1 MAKRTSTPSTKPEP
15 EPATPEVRELPLVAL
30 RETVIFPEMIVPL
43 QVGREKSVAAL
54 NAAVESGGPIALV
67 TQRQAEQED
76 IGDPSELYEVGTLA
90 KIAQV
95 VQLQDGTVRAIVQGQ
110 TRIRV
115 HGFSQTGPYL
125 AARVEELPDETPE
138 GVEIQALVRSVQA
151 QIEQYVANGA
161 PVPPEAAVA
170 ARNITEPGLLADM
183 VAYSPDM
190 STEQRQELLETID
203 VEQRLKL
210 VSAFLARQIEI
221 LELKGKIQ
229 SEVKSEMDKTQR
241 EYILR
246 EQLKAIQREL
256 GEDDP
261 QQAEI
266 NELREKV
273 EAAGM
278 PEEVRARAIKE
289 IDRMSRIPSASPE
302 VGVIRT
308 YVDWLVSLPWNVSTD
323 DRLDIREAAQ
333 ILDEDHYGL
342 EKIKERILEY
352 LAVRT
357 LADTIRSPILLFVG
371 PPGVGKTSL
380 GKSIAKA
387 MGRKFTRMSLGG
399 IHDEAEIR
407 GHRRTY
413 IGALPGRII
422 QSIKTAGTNN
432 PVFMLDEVD
441 KIGMDFR
448 GDPSS
453 ALLEVLDPEQNFSFQ
468 DNYLEV
474 PFDLRKVL
482 FVATANLL
490 DPIPAALRDR
500 MEVIQLPGY
509 TQQEKTEI
517 ARRFLVPKQMENHG
531 LTAKHVE
538 VTDEVLVALVQA
550 YTKEAGVRNLE
561 RELANVMRKVA
572 RGVAEGRKRKT
583 VVDMKKLEDYL
594 GPPRFEYGELEA
606 EDQTGSA
613 TGLVVT
619 EVGGDVVAVE
629 VTMMEGKEDFILTG
643 QLGDVMRES
652 ARAALSWIR
661 SNAAVARHLARAVR
675 EAHPPHPRPGR
686 CHPQGRPVRRRDDGD
701 RDGLRAHGHPRPQ
714 GRRDDRRDHAPRP
727 GAADRRPQVED
738 PRRAPLGCRHGH
750 PAEEEREGPAG
761 HPRGDPQAGQAR
773 PRRQHG
779 AGAGGGAPPP
789 PEAAEVRPSDD
800 RRGRRHAPQARA
812 GVPRPAHDLPAGRP
826 AAGRGQGRPLGTRH
840 RRAATCVPAVPRI
853 PIDGVPRLLRDPRSA
868 SLGHAGRDQEGIPEA
883 RPRAPSRSEPRG
895 HDRRAAVQGRQR
907 GERRPVRRRQAEA
920 VRPARLELGAGAA
933 RRGTELR
940 RCGCRSVRR
949 RRPVRGVRRPRRQR
963 PLRVPDRRRRRVL
976 RLLPDVLL
984 GRRGR
989 RCLPGGRRPR
999 LRGRADGP
1007 PHGWLRPQLPGHPGR
1022 DGLRRERRGGRP
1034 RKAAGP
1040 SPKAKPA
1047 ASPPRSR
1054 RPPS

>member
-1 MAKRTSTPSTKPEP
+1 MAKRPSNPKETPKDTAP
-15 EPATPEVRELPLVAL
+15 VLRELPLVAL

-54 NAAVESGGPIALV
+54 NAATESGGPIALV
-67 TQRQAEQED
+67 TQRHAEQED
-76 IGDPSELYEVGTLA
+76 IGDPAELYPIGTLA

-110 TRIRV
+110 GRIRV
-115 HGFSQTGPYL
+115 HSFTQTSPHLVALVEDL
-125 AARVEELPDETPE
+125 ADATPT
-138 GVEIQALVRSVQA
+138 GVEIQALIRSVQA

-273 EAAGM
+273 ESSGM
-278 PEEVRARAIKE
+278 PDEVRTRAIKE

-308 YVDWLVSLPWNVSTD
+308 YVDWLVSLPWTTSTE
-323 DRLDIREAAQ
+323 DRLNIKEAAQ

-342 EKIKERILEY
+342 DKVKERILEY
-352 LAVRT
+352 LAVRS

-380 GKSIAKA
+380 GKSIARA

-422 QSIKTAGTNN
+422 QSIKTSGTNN

-500 MEVIQLPGY
+500 MEVILLPGY
-509 TQQEKTEI
+509 TQQEKVGI
-517 ARRFLVPKQMENHG
+517 ARRFLVQKQMDNHG
-531 LTAKHVE
+531 LKAKHVE
-538 VTDEVLVALVQA
+538 ITDEVLVALVQA

-561 RELANVMRKVA
+561 RELANIMRKVA
-572 RGVAEGRKRKT
+572 RSVAEGRKRKT
-583 VVDMKKLEDYL
+583 VVDLKKLEEYL

-613 TGLVVT
+613 IGLVVT

-629 VTMMEGKEDFILTG
+629 VTKMEGKEDFILTG

-661 SNAAVARHLARAVR
+661 SNAPALGIPRETFETNTLHIHVPAGGIPKDGPSAGVTMATAMVSALTGIPVRKDVAMTGEITLRGRVLPIGGLKSKILAAHLAGAGMVILPRKNEKDLRDIPEEIRKQLKLVLVDTMDQVL
-675 EAHPPHPRPGR
+675 EAA
-686 CHPQGRPVRRRDDGD
+686 
-701 RDGLRAHGHPRPQ
+701 LR
-714 GRRDDRRDHAPRP
+714 
-727 GAADRRPQVED
+727 RRPQ
-738 PRRAPLGCRHGH
+738 PLE
-750 PAEEEREGPAG
+750 PVTTTVS
-761 HPRGDPQAGQAR
+761 
-773 PRRQHG
+773 
-779 AGAGGGAPPP
+779 GGGGG
-789 PEAAEVRPSDD
+789 SK
-800 RRGRRHAPQARA
+800 
-812 GVPRPAHDLPAGRP
+812 
-826 AAGRGQGRPLGTRH
+826 GRGESRVRSPFPPADQPQVVVQGTR
-840 RRAATCVPAVPRI
+840 
-853 PIDGVPRLLRDPRSA
+853 
-868 SLGHAGRDQEGIPEA
+868 
-883 RPRAPSRSEPRG
+883 
-895 HDRRAAVQGRQR
+895 
-907 GERRPVRRRQAEA
+907 
-920 VRPARLELGAGAA
+920 
-933 RRGTELR
+933 
-940 RCGCRSVRR
+940 
-949 RRPVRGVRRPRRQR
+949 
-963 PLRVPDRRRRRVL
+963 
-976 RLLPDVLL
+976 
-984 GRRGR
+984 
-989 RCLPGGRRPR
+989 
-999 LRGRADGP
+999 
-1007 PHGWLRPQLPGHPGR
+1007 
-1022 DGLRRERRGGRP
+1022 
-1034 RKAAGP
+1034 
-1040 SPKAKPA
+1040 
-1047 ASPPRSR
+1047 
-1054 RPPS
+1054 

>member
-1 MAKRTSTPSTKPEP
+1 MPKRASKPDDER
-15 EPATPEVRELPLVAL
+15 TITITELPLVAL

-43 QVGREKSVAAL
+43 QVGRDKSVAAL
-54 NAAVESGGPIALV
+54 NAAVAEGGRIALV
-67 TQRQAEQED
+67 TQRMADQED
-76 IGDPSELYEVGTLA
+76 ITDPAQLFAVGTVA

-95 VQLQDGTVRAIVQGQ
+95 VQLQDGTVRAIIQGQ
-110 TRIRV
+110 NRMRL
-115 HGFSQTGPYL
+115 HGFSQTDPFL
-125 AARVEELPDETPE
+125 RARVEELTDEPSTD
-138 GVEIQALVRSVQA
+138 VAVQALMRSVQA
-151 QIEQYVANGA
+151 QVEQYVQAGA

-183 VAYSPDM
+183 TAYSPDM
-190 STEQRQELLETID
+190 TTEQRQELLETID
-203 VEQRLKL
+203 VAERLKIA
-210 VSAFLARQIEI
+210 SAFLAHQIEVH
-221 LELKGKIQ
+221 ELKGRIQ

-246 EQLKAIQREL
+246 EQMKAIQREL
-256 GEDDP
+256 GEEDP
-261 QQAEI
+261 QQAET

-273 EAAGM
+273 EKAGM
-278 PEEVRARAIKE
+278 PEEVKARAIKE
-289 IDRMSRIPSASPE
+289 VERMSRIPSASPE

-308 YVDWLVSLPWNVSTD
+308 YVDWLVSLPWNVTTD
-323 DRLDIREAAQ
+323 DRYDIKEAAE

-352 LAVRT
+352 LAVRS

-399 IHDEAEIR
+399 IHDESEIR

-422 QSIKTAGTNN
+422 QSIKTGGTNN

-482 FVATANLL
+482 FIATANLA

-500 MEVIQLPGY
+500 MEMIQLPGY
-509 TQQEKTEI
+509 TQQEKVEI
-517 ARRFLVPKQMENHG
+517 GRRFLVPKVMENHG

-538 VTDEVLVALVQA
+538 ITDEVLTALVQA

-561 RELANVMRKVA
+561 RELANIMRKVA
-572 RGVAEGRKRKT
+572 RSVAEGRKRKT
-583 VVDMKKLEDYL
+583 VVDLKKLEEYL

-661 SNAAVARHLARAVR
+661 SHSAELGIERDKFEKHTLHIHVPAGAIPKDGPSAGVTMATAMVSALTGIPVRKDVAMTGEITLRGRVLPIGGLKSKILAAHLAGAGMVILPKKNEKDLRDIPEEVR
-675 EAHPPHPRPGR
+675 KSIKLVLADTMDQVLEAALRRRPKPLKVVPPTVIEGGELPKPE
-686 CHPQGRPVRRRDDGD
+686 PQSPVRRSNF
-701 RDGLRAHGHPRPQ
+701 P
-714 GRRDDRRDHAPRP
+714 
-727 GAADRRPQVED
+727 
-738 PRRAPLGCRHGH
+738 
-750 PAEEEREGPAG
+750 PAE
-761 HPRGDPQAGQAR
+761 Q
-773 PRRQHG
+773 
-779 AGAGGGAPPP
+779 PPVV
-789 PEAAEVRPSDD
+789 VR
-800 RRGRRHAPQARA
+800 H
-812 GVPRPAHDLPAGRP
+812 HDYETPT
-826 AAGRGQGRPLGTRH
+826 GT
-840 RRAATCVPAVPRI
+840 P
-853 PIDGVPRLLRDPRSA
+853 
-868 SLGHAGRDQEGIPEA
+868 
-883 RPRAPSRSEPRG
+883 
-895 HDRRAAVQGRQR
+895 
-907 GERRPVRRRQAEA
+907 
-920 VRPARLELGAGAA
+920 
-933 RRGTELR
+933 
-940 RCGCRSVRR
+940 
-949 RRPVRGVRRPRRQR
+949 
-963 PLRVPDRRRRRVL
+963 
-976 RLLPDVLL
+976 
-984 GRRGR
+984 
-989 RCLPGGRRPR
+989 
-999 LRGRADGP
+999 
-1007 PHGWLRPQLPGHPGR
+1007 
-1022 DGLRRERRGGRP
+1022 
-1034 RKAAGP
+1034 
-1040 SPKAKPA
+1040 
-1047 ASPPRSR
+1047 
-1054 RPPS
+1054 

>member
-1 MAKRTSTPSTKPEP
+1 MRVSRHVKNPTAPATKADRRVREAAGPASRDLPGTSNPARSIRSARWHGSWLQSPPRQQESLMASKPDKKTTEKRTS
-15 EPATPEVRELPLVAL
+15 ATTRDLPLVAL

-54 NAAVESGGPIALV
+54 NAAVANGGPIALV
-67 TQRQAEQED
+67 TQRQADQED
-76 IGDPSELYEVGTLA
+76 ITSTSELYTVGTLA
-90 KIAQV
+90 KIAQI

-110 TRIRV
+110 GRLRV
-115 HGFSQTGPYL
+115 HGFSQTQPYIL
-125 AARVEELPDETPE
+125 ATIEELADATPS
-138 GVEIQALVRSVQA
+138 GVEVQALMRTVQG

-190 STEQRQELLETID
+190 TTEQRQELLETVDVID
-203 VEQRLKL
+203 RLKL
-210 VSAFLARQIEI
+210 VSNFLAKQVEI
-221 LELKGKIQ
+221 LELKGRIQ

-261 QQAEI
+261 QQAEV

-273 EAAGM
+273 EQSGM
-278 PEEVRARAIKE
+278 PEEVRTRALKE
-289 IDRMSRIPSASPE
+289 VDRMSRIPSASPE

-308 YVDWLVSLPWNVSTD
+308 YVDWLVGLPWTTATD
-323 DRLDIREAAQ
+323 DNLDIKLAAT

-380 GKSIAKA
+380 GKSIARA
-387 MGRKFTRMSLGG
+387 MGRKFVRMSLGG

-413 IGALPGRII
+413 IGALPGRIV
-422 QSIKTAGTNN
+422 QSIKTAGSNN

-453 ALLEVLDPEQNFSFQ
+453 ALLEVLDPEQNNTFQ

-474 PFDLRKVL
+474 PFDLSKTL
-482 FVATANLL
+482 FIATANLL
-490 DPIPAALRDR
+490 DPIPAPLRDR

-509 TQQEKTEI
+509 TQQEKVQI

-538 VTDEVLVALVQA
+538 ITDEVLTALVQA
-550 YTKEAGVRNLE
+550 YTKEAGVRSLE

-572 RGVAEGRKRKT
+572 RSVAEGRKRKT
-583 VVDMKKLEDYL
+583 VVDVKKLEEYL
-594 GPPRFEYGELEA
+594 GSPRFEYGELES

-629 VTMMEGKEDFILTG
+629 VTKMEGKEDFILTG

-661 SNAAVARHLARAVR
+661 SHSAELGIERDKFEKHTLHIHVPAGAIPKDGPSAGVTMATAMVSALT
-675 EAHPPHPRPGR
+675 GI
-686 CHPQGRPVRRRDDGD
+686 PVRKDV
-701 RDGLRAHGHPRPQ
+701 AM
-714 GRRDDRRDHAPRP
+714 
-727 GAADRRPQVED
+727 
-738 PRRAPLGCRHGH
+738 
-750 PAEEEREGPAG
+750 
-761 HPRGDPQAGQAR
+761 
-773 PRRQHG
+773 
-779 AGAGGGAPPP
+779 
-789 PEAAEVRPSDD
+789 
-800 RRGRRHAPQARA
+800 
-812 GVPRPAHDLPAGRP
+812 
-826 AAGRGQGRPLGTRH
+826 T
-840 RRAATCVPAVPRI
+840 
-853 PIDGVPRLLRDPRSA
+853 
-868 SLGHAGRDQEGIPEA
+868 
-883 RPRAPSRSEPRG
+883 
-895 HDRRAAVQGRQR
+895 
-907 GERRPVRRRQAEA
+907 GEI
-920 VRPARLELGAGAA
+920 
-933 RRGTELR
+933 T
-940 RCGCRSVRR
+940 
-949 RRPVRGVRRPRRQR
+949 
-963 PLRVPDRRRRRVL
+963 
-976 RLLPDVLL
+976 
-984 GRRGR
+984 
-989 RCLPGGRRPR
+989 
-999 LRGRADGP
+999 LRGRVLPIGGLKSKILAAHLAGAKIVILPKKNEKD
-1007 PHGWLRPQLPGHPGR
+1007 LRDIPEEIRKSIKLVLVDNMEQVLEAA
-1022 DGLRRERRGGRP
+1022 LRR
-1034 RKAAGP
+1034 K
-1040 SPKAKPA
+1040 PKALVA
-1047 ASPPRSR
+1047 EPPKIVKGTDPLDPEPDKQPTVR
-1054 RPPS
+1054 RTNFPPTDQPPVVVRGS